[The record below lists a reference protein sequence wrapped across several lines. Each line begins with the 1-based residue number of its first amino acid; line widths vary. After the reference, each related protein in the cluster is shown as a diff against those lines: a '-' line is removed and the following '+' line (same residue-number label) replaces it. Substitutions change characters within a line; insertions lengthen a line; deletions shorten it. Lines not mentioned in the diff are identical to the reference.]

1 MKTRKRIK
9 QTLSLRDRIEL
20 WAGKL
25 RDQVDLL
32 PPGKQREMLLKKV
45 RTAEA
50 ASHLDA
56 WINSRGLQPPK

>member
-20 WAGKL
+20 WADRL

-32 PPGKQREMLLKKV
+32 PPGKQREILLKKV

>member
-1 MKTRKRIK
+1 
-9 QTLSLRDRIEL
+9 
-20 WAGKL
+20 
-25 RDQVDLL
+25 VDLL

>member
-20 WAGKL
+20 WTDKL

-32 PPGKQREMLLKKV
+32 PPGKQRELLLKKV

>member
-20 WAGKL
+20 WADKL

-32 PPGKQREMLLKKV
+32 PAGKQREILLKKV